1 MATAVGNIAV
11 GVANWQL
18 LAAMT
23 LQKTSSKQVLTSST
37 RSPLQQVTK
46 PIKPSSQRQVLTTM
60 G

>member
-1 MATAVGNIAV
+1 MATVVGNIAV

-23 LQKTSSKQVLTSST
+23 LQKTSLKQVLILST
-37 RSPLQQVTK
+37 RSPLQPVTK
-46 PIKPSSQRQVLTTM
+46 PIKPSSQLQVLTTK